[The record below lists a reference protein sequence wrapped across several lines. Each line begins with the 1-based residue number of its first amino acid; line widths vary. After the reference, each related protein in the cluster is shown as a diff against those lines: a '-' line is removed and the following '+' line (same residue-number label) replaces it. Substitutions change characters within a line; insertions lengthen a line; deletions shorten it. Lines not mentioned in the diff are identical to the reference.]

1 MKKVLALVTLSL
13 GLGGLACAQSVA
25 ATNSTALPSP
35 PHMAPGQP
43 VNPNAITP
51 AELQELQLA
60 RRKAF
65 QANPDLQKEAAA
77 LAEKMHAFQHKLDQE
92 ILQVDPKVAPVVT
105 KIEDA
110 NRPGLIPSAPVHP
123 PAPQSH

>member
-1 MKKVLALVTLSL
+1 MKKVLALVALSL
-13 GLGGLACAQSVA
+13 GLGGLARAQSAA
-25 ATNSTALPSP
+25 ATNSIALSSP
-35 PHMAPGQP
+35 PHVAPGQP

-65 QANPDLQKEAAA
+65 QANPDLQKEAVA
-77 LAEKMHAFQHKLDQE
+77 LVEKMHAFQHKLDQE

-110 NRPGLIPSAPVHP
+110 DRSGLIPSAPAHP
-123 PAPQSH
+123 PSPQSH